1 MATAD
6 HLSRHP
12 LGATGLRI
20 TPLALAAWSVRT
32 YRSDRRRLTADDVER
47 AYHEHGIN
55 TFLFHFLMHPL
66 VEGLRRLIRAGHRD
80 DLVLIGEAGIPT
92 GRLVQRSWAR
102 HVRALDTEWI
112 DVFLLGWVRARWYL
126 TGHTWAA
133 MERLRDT
140 GGVRAIGYSSHDRPL
155 AARLAREFAPDVLML
170 RYNAAHRGAEQDVF
184 STLQHPRPGII
195 AYTAT
200 RWGMLLRPLPARGF
214 PQAMTAGDCYRFAL
228 THPSVDLVLCAA
240 RSAEELREDVAAVR
254 HGPLAGDRLE
264 GIRRF
269 GDAVHAAARGGR
281 RWMFR

>member
-80 DLVLIGEAGIPT
+80 DLVLIAEAGIPT
-92 GRLVQRSWAR
+92 GRLVQRSWDR
-102 HVRALDTEWI
+102 HARALDTEWL